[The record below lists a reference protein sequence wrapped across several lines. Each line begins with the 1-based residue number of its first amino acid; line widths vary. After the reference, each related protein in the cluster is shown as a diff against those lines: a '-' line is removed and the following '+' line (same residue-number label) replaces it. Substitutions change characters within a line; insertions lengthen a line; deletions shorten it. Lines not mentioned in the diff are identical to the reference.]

1 MNFILANKVIIEDPT
16 PEMLAYCKSTLTFAN
31 PDYLKK
37 EAMGKWTGNTQRE
50 IVLYERAGNRLY
62 MPFGECQ
69 KVYKRF
75 KTSITRVDVR
85 ICPLRARE
93 YDSHINLYGYQQNA
107 VEAVLRAKNGIL
119 VAPCGSGKTQM
130 GLEAVA
136 RIGGKTL
143 WVAHTTDLLTQSMN
157 RAKQC
162 FGLPA
167 SEYGTITAGKVNVGN
182 TLTFATVQT
191 ASNIDLSQYRDEWDC
206 IVVDECFPKGTKIHT
221 PKGEKELQNLCV
233 GDIITSYNR
242 HTKKIENKPV
252 VNIMKHKAHDIV
264 CIKLKSGQIVFCTK
278 NHPFF
283 VRDKGWVSAENL
295 RGNDYVMQLLRKSDR
310 RNKALENGLLSEQT
324 AGMGILLQGMRTKR
338 NCRKKQKELD
348 RRAQSSL
355 FGNDEQEQQKT
366 FARNIRE
373 NEVKQSDE
381 KIGNA
386 KKSVRTIKGNRT
398 SPQDTMWEWGGV
410 DCSSTNIDV
419 RIGKNAGSIC
429 GISDTN
435 KNAKR
440 KRLSSLLQGRYRYA
454 EFDDSDRSRRYE
466 PLCDR
471 TPKSRQKENSFF
483 DWVGVESVTFQE
495 HTSDGTFNGVC
506 PDGYVYNIE
515 VADNNNYFA
524 NGILVHNCHKAV
536 GSPTRMMMFYKVL
549 SALSARFKLGLTA
562 TPYRADGLERC
573 MFALLGDVIHEVPQ
587 SAVAGNTV
595 PVRVKFVDTGYKP
608 DVDKITDGD
617 GTLNYAKLIGDITEN
632 KDRNAVIVGE
642 IQRAAQNGGVLVL
655 SDRLQHLD
663 VMEKRLCAVLP
674 YRTARLGIAS
684 TKAEKERRARILTDL
699 NNGALNVVFATYKLA
714 KEGLDVPNL
723 RTVVLSCPVKDK
735 TTVIQSAGRVA
746 RKADGKEYGTVIDF
760 SDAFGLLRGYEKKR
774 RGYYKKKS
782 YTFL

>member
-16 PEMLAYCKSTLTFAN
+16 LEMLAYCKSTLSFPN
-31 PDYLKK
+31 PDYIKREEK
-37 EAMGKWTGNTQRE
+37 GKWTGNTQRE

-62 MPFGECQ
+62 IPFGECQ
-69 KVYKRF
+69 KVYRRF
-75 KTSITRVDVR
+75 KNDITRLDVR

-93 YDSHINLYGYQQNA
+93 YGSHINLYGYQQNA

-143 WVAHTTDLLTQSMN
+143 WLTHTTDLLTQSMN

-206 IVVDECFPKGTKIHT
+206 IVVDEC
-221 PKGEKELQNLCV
+221 
-233 GDIITSYNR
+233 
-242 HTKKIENKPV
+242 
-252 VNIMKHKAHDIV
+252 
-264 CIKLKSGQIVFCTK
+264 
-278 NHPFF
+278 
-283 VRDKGWVSAENL
+283 
-295 RGNDYVMQLLRKSDR
+295 
-310 RNKALENGLLSEQT
+310 
-324 AGMGILLQGMRTKR
+324 
-338 NCRKKQKELD
+338 
-348 RRAQSSL
+348 
-355 FGNDEQEQQKT
+355 
-366 FARNIRE
+366 
-373 NEVKQSDE
+373 
-381 KIGNA
+381 
-386 KKSVRTIKGNRT
+386 
-398 SPQDTMWEWGGV
+398 
-410 DCSSTNIDV
+410 
-419 RIGKNAGSIC
+419 
-429 GISDTN
+429 
-435 KNAKR
+435 
-440 KRLSSLLQGRYRYA
+440 
-454 EFDDSDRSRRYE
+454 
-466 PLCDR
+466 
-471 TPKSRQKENSFF
+471 
-483 DWVGVESVTFQE
+483 
-495 HTSDGTFNGVC
+495 
-506 PDGYVYNIE
+506 
-515 VADNNNYFA
+515 
-524 NGILVHNCHKAV
+524 HKAV
-536 GSPTRMMMFYKVL
+536 GSPTQMMMFYRVL
-549 SALSARFKLGLTA
+549 SALSARYRIGLTA

-573 MFALLGDVIHEVPQ
+573 MFSLLGDVIHEVPQ

-595 PVRVKFVDTGYKP
+595 PVKVKFVSTNYTP
-608 DVDKITDGD
+608 DIDKITDGD
-617 GTLNYAKLIGDITEN
+617 GTLNYAKLISDITEN

-663 VMEKRLCAVLP
+663 VMEKRLCAVFP

-723 RTVVLSCPVKDK
+723 RTVVFATPQKDK

-746 RKADGKEYGTVIDF
+746 RKADGKEFGTVIDF
-760 SDAFGLLRGYEKKR
+760 SDDFGLLRGYEKKR
-774 RGYYKKKS
+774 RGYYKKNF

>member
-1 MNFILANKVIIEDPT
+1 MKFILANKVIIEDPT
-16 PEMLAYCKSTLTFAN
+16 PEVLAYCKSTLSFPN
-31 PDYLKK
+31 PDYIKREEK
-37 EAMGKWTGNTQRE
+37 GKWTGNTQRE

-62 MPFGECQ
+62 IPFGEC
-69 KVYKRF
+69 KNIYKQF
-75 KTSITRVDVR
+75 KNDISCVESRIYPVR
-85 ICPLRARE
+85 ERK
-93 YDSHINLYGYQQNA
+93 YGSNINLYDYQKNA
-107 VEAVLRAKNGIL
+107 VQAVLRAKNGIL

-143 WVAHTTDLLTQSMN
+143 WLTHTQDLLNQSMS
-157 RAKQC
+157 RAKEC

-283 VRDKGWVSAENL
+283 VRDKGWISAENL

-324 AGMGILLQGMRTKR
+324 AGMGILLQGMRTKG

-348 RRAQSSL
+348 RRAQRSL

-398 SPQDTMWEWGGV
+398 SPQDTMWERGGV

-419 RIGKNAGSIC
+419 RISKNAGNIC

-440 KRLSSLLQGRYRYA
+440 KRLSTLLQGRYCYT
-454 EFDDSDRSRRYE
+454 EFDDSNRSRRYE
-466 PLCDR
+466 PFFNR
-471 TPKSRQKENSFF
+471 TSKSRQKENSFF

-524 NGILVHNCHKAV
+524 NGILVHNCHKCV
-536 GSPTRMMMFYKVL
+536 GSPTQMMMFYRVL
-549 SALSARFKLGLTA
+549 SALSARYKIGLTA

-587 SAVAGNTV
+587 SEVTGNTV
-595 PVRVKFVDTGYKP
+595 PVMVKFVNTGYSP
-608 DVDKITDGD
+608 DVDEITNGD
-617 GTLNYAKLIGDITEN
+617 GTLNYSKLIEN
-632 KDRNAVIVGE
+632 ISEDKKRNAVI
-642 IQRAAQNGGVLVL
+642 AAQINRAVTNGAVLVL
-655 SDRLQHLD
+655 SDRIKHLELLEKLVYFYFQH
-663 VMEKRLCAVLP
+663 K
-674 YRTARLGIAS
+674 TARLGIAS

-723 RTVVLSCPVKDK
+723 RTVVFATPQKDK
-735 TTVIQSAGRVA
+735 TTVVQSAGRVA
-746 RKADGKEYGTVIDF
+746 RKADGKEFGTVIDF
-760 SDAFGLLRGYEKKR
+760 SDDFGLLKGYEKKR
-774 RGYYKKKS
+774 KTFYKKSS
-782 YTFL
+782 YIY

>member
-1 MNFILANKVIIEDPT
+1 MNFILTNKVIIEDPT

-62 MPFGECQ
+62 IPFGECQ
-69 KVYKRF
+69 KVYKAF
-75 KTSITRVDVR
+75 KNDITRVNVR

-93 YDSHINLYGYQQNA
+93 YGSHINLYGYQQNA

-206 IVVDECFPKGTKIHT
+206 VVVDEC
-221 PKGEKELQNLCV
+221 
-233 GDIITSYNR
+233 
-242 HTKKIENKPV
+242 
-252 VNIMKHKAHDIV
+252 HK
-264 CIKLKSGQIVFCTK
+264 C
-278 NHPFF
+278 
-283 VRDKGWVSAENL
+283 
-295 RGNDYVMQLLRKSDR
+295 
-310 RNKALENGLLSEQT
+310 
-324 AGMGILLQGMRTKR
+324 
-338 NCRKKQKELD
+338 
-348 RRAQSSL
+348 
-355 FGNDEQEQQKT
+355 
-366 FARNIRE
+366 
-373 NEVKQSDE
+373 
-381 KIGNA
+381 
-386 KKSVRTIKGNRT
+386 
-398 SPQDTMWEWGGV
+398 
-410 DCSSTNIDV
+410 
-419 RIGKNAGSIC
+419 
-429 GISDTN
+429 
-435 KNAKR
+435 
-440 KRLSSLLQGRYRYA
+440 
-454 EFDDSDRSRRYE
+454 
-466 PLCDR
+466 
-471 TPKSRQKENSFF
+471 
-483 DWVGVESVTFQE
+483 
-495 HTSDGTFNGVC
+495 
-506 PDGYVYNIE
+506 
-515 VADNNNYFA
+515 
-524 NGILVHNCHKAV
+524 V
-536 GSPTRMMMFYKVL
+536 GSPTRMMQFYKVL

-595 PVRVKFVDTGYKP
+595 PVRVKFVNTGYTP
-608 DVDKITDGD
+608 DIDDVTDGD
-617 GTLNYAKLIGDITEN
+617 GTLNYAKLISDITEN
-632 KDRNAVIVGE
+632 AKRNEVI
-642 IQRAAQNGGVLVL
+642 IQQIFEASRNGAVLVL
-655 SDRLQHLD
+655 SDRINHLED
-663 VMEKRLCAVLP
+663 LETEITMYSP
-674 YRTARLGIAS
+674 YNIKCARLGIAS

-746 RKADGKEYGTVIDF
+746 RKADSKDFGTVIDF
-760 SDAFGLLRGYEKKR
+760 SDDFGLLRGYEKKR
-774 RGYYKKKS
+774 RGYYKKNS